1 MKFSLSS
8 LFAPDPKKGWT
19 KEAVV
24 RAGLALTVIV
34 GGTILALSLIAGA
47 WNAITGERMYN
58 EYGLSQNTMGYDT
71 DAYYGGVYME
81 EPAMAP
87 APATSSGM
95 RMAEESFI
103 AADYG
108 AKMYSSYYPYTDN
121 GGMYA
126 EEFEQTS
133 YYAFFDTRLFN
144 ETCTAIASLKPL
156 NYVLFDYASE
166 NDSYCSYEFRVEEAY
181 APTVADAIR
190 ALYPDDFSANTATV
204 AQTIKSQESE
214 RAYLERRLESLES
227 TRAEAEDAY
236 ESLLEKAVT
245 KGSVAELANVVNS
258 RLHIIER
265 LTQDIQTV
273 EEQLERLD
281 ATQTDTLEE
290 TLYEH
295 FSVQVQ
301 KRVLIDWETMKND
314 WHDSLSMSVINLNK
328 VFVLLTLGLLEFVTH
343 ALVSILFIAIIVL
356 GMVAATKY
364 MRIAIQ
370 YIWKDL

>member
-1 MKFSLSS
+1 MKFSLPS

-24 RAGLALTVIV
+24 RAVLALTVVV

-81 EPAMAP
+81 EPTMAP
-87 APATSSGM
+87 APATSGSM

-121 GGMYA
+121 GGIYA

-204 AQTIKSQESE
+204 AQTIEGQESE

-245 KGSVAELANVVNS
+245 KGSVAELTNVVNS

-314 WHDSLSMSVINLNK
+314 WHNSVRDVLINLNK
-328 VFVLLTLGLLEFVTH
+328 VLMLLSLGLIEFLTQ
-343 ALVSILFIAIIVL
+343 ALVSVFFIAIIVL